1 MLFTELPVEG
11 AFVIEPERH
20 EDERGFFAR
29 VFDQDEFE
37 ARGLHPHINQSS
49 ISYNRRRGTV
59 RGMHFQVAPAEETK
73 IVRCTGG
80 AVHDVI
86 VDVRPDSPTYLQQAV
101 VELSAANRTSLYIP
115 RTVAHGFQTLADD
128 TEVEYQIGQPFSP
141 EHARGLRYDDPAL
154 AVEWPL
160 PVTVIS
166 DKDRAWP
173 SLADQES
180 ADSYQP

>member
-1 MLFTELPVEG
+1 M
-11 AFVIEPERH
+11 
-20 EDERGFFAR
+20 
-29 VFDQDEFE
+29 
-37 ARGLHPHINQSS
+37 
-49 ISYNRRRGTV
+49 
-59 RGMHFQVAPAEETK
+59 
-73 IVRCTGG
+73 
-80 AVHDVI
+80 
-86 VDVRPDSPTYLQQAV
+86 